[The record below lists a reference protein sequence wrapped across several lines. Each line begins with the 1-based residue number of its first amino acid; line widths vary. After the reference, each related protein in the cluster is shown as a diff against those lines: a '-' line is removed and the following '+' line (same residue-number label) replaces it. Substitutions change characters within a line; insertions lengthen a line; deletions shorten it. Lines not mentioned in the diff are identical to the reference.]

1 MNSLNFLR
9 IACVALLGIG
19 LCACPP
25 VTSKT
30 PVGTTV
36 KAVRDPALAGVW
48 RGKVADGEAV
58 SYFTFLPQDDGTY
71 SVVLVTQPSAKDNG
85 GFGVFG
91 VQTVTLGR
99 LHYINAR
106 EIIDENKPA
115 KGTMADNAIPLLY
128 RLEGD
133 NTLALYMMDE
143 DATRAAIKAGKIKGT
158 AEEGQFGDVTLT
170 ASPGELDAYMA
181 SPAARALFTK
191 PLVVL
196 KKVK

>member
-9 IACVALLGIG
+9 IACVAFIGIG
-19 LCACPP
+19 LAACPP

-36 KAVRDPALAGVW
+36 KAVRDPALTGVW
-48 RGKVADGEAV
+48 RGKVADGDTV

-71 SVVLVTQPSAKDNG
+71 SVVLVTPPSAKDNG

-91 VQTVTLGR
+91 AQTVTLGR
-99 LHYINAR
+99 FHFINAR
-106 EIIDENKPA
+106 ELTDDNKAA
-115 KGTMADNAIPLLY
+115 KGAMADNTIPLLY

-133 NTLALYMMDE
+133 TLVLYLMDE
-143 DATRAAIKAGKIKGT
+143 DATRNAIKTGKIKGT

-170 ASPGELDAYMA
+170 ASPGDLDAYMA

>member
-1 MNSLNFLR
+1 MNTVNFLR
-9 IACVALLGIG
+9 IACLALIGIG

-36 KAVRDPALAGVW
+36 KAVRDSALAGVW
-48 RGKVADGEAV
+48 RGKVADGDAV

-71 SVVLVTQPSAKDNG
+71 SVVLVTPPSTKDNG

-91 VQTVTLGR
+91 AETVTLGR
-99 LHYINAR
+99 FHFINAR
-106 EIIDENKPA
+106 ELTDENKAA
-115 KGTMADNAIPLLY
+115 KGTMADNTIPLLY
-128 RLEGD
+128 KLEGD
-133 NTLALYMMDE
+133 NTLVLYLIDE
-143 DATRAAIKAGKIKGT
+143 DAARNAIKANKIKGT
-158 AEEGQFGDVTLT
+158 VEEGQFGDITLT
-170 ASPGELDAYMA
+170 ASPGELDAFMA

>member
-9 IACVALLGIG
+9 MACVALVGVG

-36 KAVRDPALAGVW
+36 KAVRDPALTGVW
-48 RGKVADGEAV
+48 RGKVADGDGA

-71 SVVLVTQPSAKDNG
+71 SVVLVTPPSAKDKG
-85 GFGVFG
+85 GYGVFP
-91 VQTVTLGR
+91 VQTVTLG
-99 LHYINAR
+99 HYHFINAR
-106 EIIDENKPA
+106 EIFEDNKPA
-115 KGTMADNAIPLLY
+115 KGTMADNTFPLLY
-128 RLEGD
+128 RLSGD
-133 NTLALYMMDE
+133 DTLVVYLVDE
-143 DATRAAIKAGKIKGT
+143 NAARDAIKSGKLKGT
-158 AEEGQFGDVTLT
+158 IEQGDFGDVAIT
-170 ASPGELDAYMA
+170 AAPGELDAYMA
-181 SPAARALFTK
+181 SPAGRALFTK

>member
-9 IACVALLGIG
+9 IACVAFIGIG
-19 LCACPP
+19 LAACPP

-30 PVGTTV
+30 PIGTTV

-48 RGKVADGEAV
+48 RGKVADGDAV

-71 SVVLVTQPSAKDNG
+71 SVVLVTPPSAKDNG

-91 VQTVTLGR
+91 AETVTLG
-99 LHYINAR
+99 HFHFINAR
-106 EIIDENKPA
+106 ELTDENKAA
-115 KGTMADNAIPLLY
+115 KGAMADNTIPLLY

-133 NTLALYMMDE
+133 NTLVLYLVDE
-143 DATRAAIKAGKIKGT
+143 DAAQAAIKTNKIKGT
-158 AEEGQFGDVTLT
+158 IEEGQFGDVTLT
-170 ASPGELDAYMA
+170 ASPGELDAFMA

>member
-1 MNSLNFLR
+1 MNPLNFLR
-9 IACVALLGIG
+9 IACVALIGVG

-36 KAVRDPALAGVW
+36 KAVRDPALSGVW
-48 RGKVADGEAV
+48 RGKVADGDV
-58 SYFTFLPQDDGTY
+58 LSTFTFLPQDDGTY
-71 SVVLVTQPSAKDNG
+71 TVVLVSPPSAKDNG

-91 VQTVTLGR
+91 VETVTLGR
-99 LHYINAR
+99 FHFINAR
-106 EIIDENKPA
+106 ELTDDHKAA
-115 KGTMADNAIPLLY
+115 KGAMADNTIPLLY

-133 NTLALYMMDE
+133 NTLVLYMMDE
-143 DATRAAIKAGKIKGT
+143 TAVHDAIKAGKIKGT
-158 AEEGQFGDVTLT
+158 IEEGQFGDVTLT

-196 KKVK
+196 KRVK